1 MIVAS
6 PTAFGTHVPWRWL
19 LLYEFFAVGLVL
31 VWIMTARQLGLL
43 SDPGRSGVAAW
54 VAQLTPLIA
63 AIVVRRFAGDSLPAM
78 SWTIGPV
85 VAYAA
90 VLVGSAVFALVSAG
104 LIAGFGWASLTTAQV
119 RPASLILS
127 TTGFLVVS
135 TAFAF
140 GEEFGW
146 RGLVLPAALPLGRL
160 GALLMT
166 IPFWF
171 AWELPLV
178 LSGTILGPMSKTNL
192 GVAVG
197 LPLVMV
203 CALAVIFGALRLRFD
218 SVVLPAFAHGALNTI
233 AVLAGLLLVARAPIL
248 GDVAGPV
255 GTGLAVLV
263 AVAVLA
269 LGLLPR
275 GPSRIGARVGQL
287 ETPVGR
293 ANR

>member
-6 PTAFGTHVPWRWL
+6 PTAVAPHVPWRWL
-19 LLYEFFAVGLVL
+19 LVYEFLAVGLAL
-31 VWIMTARQLGLL
+31 VWIMSARHLGLL
-43 SDPGRSGVAAW
+43 SDLGRSGVAAW

-63 AIVVRRFAGDSLPAM
+63 AMVVRRFAGDGLPAM
-78 SWTIGPV
+78 SWTMGPV
-85 VAYAA
+85 VAYVAI
-90 VLVGSAVFALVSAG
+90 LVGSAVFALVSAG
-104 LIAGFGWASLTTAQV
+104 LIVGFGWATLTTTQV

-146 RGLVLPAALPLGRL
+146 RGLVLPAVLPLGRL

-178 LSGTILGPMSKTNL
+178 LSGTILGAMSKTNL
-192 GVAVG
+192 GVAIG
-197 LPLVMV
+197 LHLAMV
-203 CALAVIFGALRLRFD
+203 CSLAVIFGTLRLRFD
-218 SVVLPAFAHGALNTI
+218 SVILPALAHGALNTI
-233 AVLAGLLLVARAPIL
+233 AVLAGLLLVARDPIL

-255 GTGLAVLV
+255 GTGLAVLL

-269 LGLLPR
+269 LGVLPR
-275 GPSRIGARVGQL
+275 GPS
-287 ETPVGR
+287 
-293 ANR
+293 